1 MTNPLLQH
9 LDTGGSFVLKMA
21 FRLLLL
27 VLFPLCVGVIAAICV
42 AQAFYRL
49 IADKEYRNGLFESAS
64 GKPAP

>member
-9 LDTGGSFVLKMA
+9 LATGGSFILKMA

-27 VLFPLCVGVIAAICV
+27 VLFPLCVGVIAGICAV
-42 AQAFYRL
+42 QAFYRL
-49 IADKEYRNGLFESAS
+49 IADKEYRKDLFEFVS